1 MEDLSKFAVELKLQ
15 FMKLYRFY
23 SDLLLRRIWNNLSDS
38 LFNGNCLNLY
48 NYCHID
54 FIVVTIQADFYY
66 HHIFILN
73 ISTSFSVSW
82 FNYTLIWFYCSLRY
96 LSFFSN
102 LKSHRNFKLSDYQK
116 ILFNDSIFSDICF
129 QSIIWNLFIQFL
141 LNFIIVTINWFF
153 IFSLYLYFH
162 ISSDFHLFLSIIFQ
176 FKSHR
181 NLNYQNDFW

>member
-15 FMKLYRFY
+15 FMKLHRFY

-73 ISTSFSVSW
+73 ISTSFSVFW

-116 ILFNDSIFSDICF
+116 NLFNDSLFSDIC
-129 QSIIWNLFIQFL
+129 QSILWNLFIQFL
-141 LNFIIVTINWFF
+141 LNFIIVTINWFYFQPLFAFSYIFWFSSVF
-153 IFSLYLYFH
+153 INHFS
-162 ISSDFHLFLSIIFQ
+162 I
-176 FKSHR
+176 
-181 NLNYQNDFW
+181 